1 MESTLQIVITQL
13 DVSCL
18 VARTQGALR
27 KKNGIVTTW
36 NSIYKSY
43 KNYGTVPVIPVSQK
57 L

>member
-18 VARTQGALR
+18 VTRTQGALR
-27 KKNGIVTTW
+27 KKTELLPH
-36 NSIYKSY
+36 
-43 KNYGTVPVIPVSQK
+43 GTVYTKVTKIMVPF